1 MCYISFTYLCARK
14 SRKSGAFEGGCTT
27 IDDDGS
33 PPEGCDYQLYHQ
45 NIMYLDSA
53 KKTELFEKFGKG
65 TTDTGS
71 AESQIALFTYRIA
84 HLTEHMK
91 QNRKDHSTE
100 RALTGLVG
108 KRRALL
114 NYLKSRDINR
124 YRAIVK
130 ALGLRK

>member
-1 MCYISFTYLCARK
+1 
-14 SRKSGAFEGGCTT
+14 
-27 IDDDGS
+27 
-33 PPEGCDYQLYHQ
+33 
-45 NIMYLDSA
+45 MYLDSA
-53 KKTELFEKFGKG
+53 KKTELFTTYGG
-65 TTDTGS
+65 GATDTGS
-71 AESQIALFTYRIA
+71 AESQIALFSFRIKN
-84 HLTEHMK
+84 LTEHMK

-114 NYLKSRDINR
+114 NYLKKRDINR

>member
-1 MCYISFTYLCARK
+1 
-14 SRKSGAFEGGCTT
+14 
-27 IDDDGS
+27 
-33 PPEGCDYQLYHQ
+33 
-45 NIMYLDSA
+45 MYLDSA
-53 KKTELFEKFGKG
+53 KKQEIFGQFGSG

-71 AESQIALFTYRIA
+71 AESQVALFTFRIK
-84 HLTEHMK
+84 HLTEHIK

-114 NYLKSRDINR
+114 NYLKARDINR

>member
-1 MCYISFTYLCARK
+1 
-14 SRKSGAFEGGCTT
+14 
-27 IDDDGS
+27 
-33 PPEGCDYQLYHQ
+33 
-45 NIMYLDSA
+45 MYLDSA
-53 KKTELFEKFGKG
+53 KKTEIFAEFGG
-65 TTDTGS
+65 GATNTGS
-71 AESQIALFTYRIA
+71 AESQIALFTYRIK

-114 NYLKSRDINR
+114 NYLKARDINR

>member
-1 MCYISFTYLCARK
+1 
-14 SRKSGAFEGGCTT
+14 
-27 IDDDGS
+27 
-33 PPEGCDYQLYHQ
+33 
-45 NIMYLDSA
+45 MYLDSA
-53 KKTELFEKFGKG
+53 KKTELFTEFGG
-65 TTDTGS
+65 GATNTGS
-71 AESQIALFTYRIA
+71 AESQIALFTYRIS

-114 NYLKSRDINR
+114 KYLKSRDINR